1 MSPRIKTALT
11 LIGGVAV
18 GLLILLGGRRIIE
31 RQQTVAE
38 IERMREELY
47 RSRLASDRCLGSL
60 QTSETALRRLRTAI
74 DSLRV
79 AVGDYE
85 TAAGQVPQSRYDE
98 YMGVFEEYNDSV
110 EIWEG
115 RERRL
120 RSAEAQC
127 RTTIERHNALGDSL
141 RAVLDEAGI
150 ETETD

>member
-1 MSPRIKTALT
+1 MNPRVKTALT
-11 LIGGVAV
+11 FVGAVVV
-18 GLLILLGGRRIIE
+18 GLLILLGAQRIME

-38 IERMREELY
+38 IERLREDLY

-60 QTSETALRRLRTAI
+60 QTSETALRSLRTTI
-74 DSLRV
+74 DSLRLE
-79 AVGDYE
+79 VGTYE

-110 EIWEG
+110 SVWEG

-141 RAVLDEAGI
+141 RAALDEAGI

>member
-1 MSPRIKTALT
+1 MNPRIKTALT
-11 LIGGVAV
+11 FVGAVAV
-18 GLLILLGGRRIIE
+18 GLLILLGARRIME

-38 IERMREELY
+38 IERLREELY

-60 QTSETALRRLRTAI
+60 QTSESALRRLRTTI

-79 AVGDYE
+79 EVDDYE
-85 TAAGQVPQSRYDE
+85 TAAGQVPQNRYDE

-110 EIWEG
+110 SVWEG

-150 ETETD
+150 ETS

>member
-1 MSPRIKTALT
+1 MNPRLKTALT
-11 LIGGVAV
+11 FVGAVAV
-18 GLLILLGGRRIIE
+18 GLLILVGAQRIME
-31 RQQTVAE
+31 RQQTIAE
-38 IERMREELY
+38 IERLREDLY

-60 QTSETALRRLRTAI
+60 QTSETALRSLRTTI

-79 AVGDYE
+79 EVGTYE

-110 EIWEG
+110 SVWEG

-127 RTTIERHNALGDSL
+127 RITIERHNALGDSL
-141 RAVLDEAGI
+141 RAALDEAGI

>member
-1 MSPRIKTALT
+1 MNPRLKTALT
-11 LIGGVAV
+11 FVGAVVA
-18 GLLILLGGRRIIE
+18 GLLILLGAQRIMERR
-31 RQQTVAE
+31 QTVAE
-38 IERMREELY
+38 IERLREELY

-60 QTSETALRRLRTAI
+60 QTSEGALRSLRTTI

-79 AVGDYE
+79 EVGTYE
-85 TAAGQVPQSRYDE
+85 TTAGQVPQSRYDE

-110 EIWEG
+110 SLWEG

-141 RAVLDEAGI
+141 RLMLDEAGI
-150 ETETD
+150 ETDTD

>member
-110 EIWEG
+110 EIREG